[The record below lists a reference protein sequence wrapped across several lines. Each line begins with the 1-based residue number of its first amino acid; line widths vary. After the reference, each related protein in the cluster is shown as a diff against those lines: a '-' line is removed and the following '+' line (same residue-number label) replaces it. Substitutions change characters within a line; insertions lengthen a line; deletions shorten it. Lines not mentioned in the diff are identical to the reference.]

1 MKKIVSVVF
10 LFYSLVAASQS
21 DNFLS
26 GGYSKAMGD
35 ASATVSDVWSVFNNQ
50 AALAFVKNSSL
61 GVYAENKFGIQE
73 LNSGAIAF
81 TMPTKKAGNFG
92 LSYYGFN
99 NSSFF
104 MKQKF
109 GFAYALRLTKKMSAG
124 IGVNY
129 MRTQISDASTD
140 NSLFGEIGVLY
151 YVGERTA
158 VAAHILNPSA
168 QDFQE
173 YPNEKI
179 PTVMR
184 LGFAHQFTNKVYT
197 TIEVETGSFSKYIFK
212 GGISYDLN
220 EVFAIQLG
228 FKSLPVTNSFGLQ
241 IKTKKLIFNLSLQ
254 YMQVLDAS
262 PGISANYLFN

>member
-1 MKKIVSVVF
+1 MKK
-10 LFYSLVAASQS
+10 LLSLIFIFSSLLAAAQS
-21 DNFLS
+21 DNFQA

-73 LNSGAIAF
+73 LNSGTIAF
-81 TMPTKKAGNFG
+81 AMPTKKKGSFG

-99 NSSFF
+99 NSSYF

-109 GFAYALRLTKKMSAG
+109 GFAYAIKLTKKMSAG
-124 IGVNY
+124 IGINY
-129 MRTQISDASTD
+129 MRTQIADASTD

-151 YVGERTA
+151 YMGEKTA

-168 QDFQE
+168 QDYQE

-184 LGFAHQFTNKVYT
+184 LGFAHQFTNKVFT
-197 TIEVETGSFSKYIFK
+197 SIEIETGSFSKYIFK

-220 EVFAIQLG
+220 EVFSLQLG
-228 FKSLPVTNSFGLQ
+228 FKTLPVTNSFGLQ
-241 IKTKKLIFNLSLQ
+241 IKTKKLLFNLSLQ